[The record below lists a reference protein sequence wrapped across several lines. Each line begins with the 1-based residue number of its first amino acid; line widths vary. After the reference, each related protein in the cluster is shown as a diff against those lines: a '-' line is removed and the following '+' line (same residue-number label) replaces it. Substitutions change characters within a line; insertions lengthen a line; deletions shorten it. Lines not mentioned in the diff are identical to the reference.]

1 MAADGPRPDAR
12 TRPAVL
18 ALRILLVRLRFLA
31 MPVVAFLLVA
41 SWPVLQNGWETV
53 TRHRHGP
60 EPGSDAVSPD
70 TEYWCPMCPGV
81 VSEWPGKCPVCNM
94 ALVQRKRGEAVP
106 LPDGVVARMQLSPY
120 LIQLAG
126 IQTSPVE
133 YRPLTYEPEFAGLV
147 QDDEPRLGDAGRAVL
162 VKAEAFAK
170 DLAFLKEGQAALVSS
185 DALPGRD
192 PWPAKV
198 RSLRPSTP

>member
-31 MPVVAFLLVA
+31 VPVVAFLLVA

-60 EPGSDAVSPD
+60 EPGSDAVSQD
-70 TEYWCPMCPGV
+70 TEYL
-81 VSEWPGKCPVCNM
+81 CPVCNM
-94 ALVQRKRGEAVP
+94 ALVRRKRGEAVP

-120 LIQLAG
+120 RVQLAG

-133 YRPLTYEPEFAGLV
+133 YRPLA
-147 QDDEPRLGDAGRAVL
+147 
-162 VKAEAFAK
+162 
-170 DLAFLKEGQAALVSS
+170 
-185 DALPGRD
+185 
-192 PWPAKV
+192 
-198 RSLRPSTP
+198 